1 MHLAGTTKSRFVL
14 ARRFNPFSE
23 SLIRVAHTI
32 ITLIQLVQTTPSSH
46 IKPAANTNPDA
57 LSLTMASPSSLMASL
72 KINGNDRTKS
82 IRSTIAPAPMGKTAV
97 TATMAPSISLSL
109 SESVTALPDLDMKE
123 FTAWASSKPPPH
135 SSYDSTAPTQKGCHP
150 TIFSDTTPEEGNS
163 AAFVLTSKTP
173 STRKHSRGFIE
184 DVTTNN
190 GEEKTMEEG
199 KGQRAVMMEVRGED
213 VISAPQTLKQKQSP
227 VESLRPQSLKRSRM
241 QNINDR
247 GISAWVRS
255 AVSPSS
261 STTSPRGSPLISPAP
276 PRSSTSNSGDSGNSV
291 AAVLSLNSSPSSMS
305 LKSQLQHRHGHGYT
319 SPGLSTV
326 SSMAAESIW
335 ASNGNTPFPGPSL
348 PLVISPSLDGY
359 HPLQFQRQSTASST
373 VAMET
378 TATMQELDKMQS
390 GYSSSGEH
398 NNVERTEG
406 EGEGLGAIGAVTMD
420 MMSNPKMNSAVV
432 EDDEMKNIFTG
443 YGSVMSRLPPV
454 PLTKDGERR
463 PNMTHAQHTIDL
475 TRVSEESDES
485 SSSGDGAQRQW
496 RDGKTQRRGEREEK
510 AKTKEKD
517 GRAEGKASSAKRAV
531 HHKEKWSVDFSE
543 LFHTHNP
550 SPTPS
555 VLDPQE
561 LSSPSSSIPNRTLS
575 RYSRDITISSPMSR
589 SVSPPR
595 KLAIASGRKGTEPY
609 SRAPRRPTQTRY
621 NDSDYTYPLTTAA
634 PGALSMSSNATSG
647 LLPKA
652 DPDQVFGSSSSAGNH
667 TTTRAT
673 VIRRTSA
680 NKNPSPASGSPSHRT
695 KSNLSIRVRDNW
707 DAAGTPDPYTSNHR
721 RSGNMGCEVTTRDL
735 NDGLRG
741 NSAGEDKKEKGS
753 GASESGATTR
763 GWRDVPVPVPF
774 PRVVSG
780 GHPETPLSPGNC
792 NESTATLTNAL
803 NDNANNINFCP
814 PRRRF
819 QSELSSGVAARPKP
833 RPKSYDELG
842 ARPSRMR
849 FESMTNLGRANSTMT
864 SASDLITRHSFG
876 NAVRETLIVKEEG
889 KPPTH
894 FVSLAFL
901 SVFLNHSLSL
911 PPQLPLAFSHLP
923 FFLHCP

>member
-1 MHLAGTTKSRFVL
+1 MSLLHPTIRPDLLEQDHKNVTRFLAVCTWQGLQSQVL
-14 ARRFNPFSE
+14 FWPDDLINPASE
-23 SLIRVAHTI
+23 SLARVAHTI
-32 ITLIQLVQTTPSSH
+32 ITLIQLVRTTPSLH
-46 IKPAANTNPDA
+46 IKPTADTYPDA
-57 LSLTMASPSSLMASL
+57 LSFTMASPSSPMASL

-82 IRSTIAPAPMGKTAV
+82 IRSTIAPTPMGKTVV
-97 TATMAPSISLSL
+97 TATMTPSMSLSL
-109 SESVTALPDLDMKE
+109 SESVTALPDPDMKG

-135 SSYDSTAPTQKGCHP
+135 SSYDSTTPTQKGCHP
-150 TIFSDTTPEEGNS
+150 TIFSDTTPEERNS

-173 STRKHSRGFIE
+173 STRRHGRGFIE

-190 GEEKTMEEG
+190 GVEETTEEG
-199 KGQRAVMMEVRGED
+199 KGRRGAMMEVRGED

-227 VESLRPQSLKRSRM
+227 VESLRPQSLKRTRM

-255 AVSPSS
+255 AASPSS
-261 STTSPRGSPLISPAP
+261 STTSSQGNPFISTVP
-276 PRSSTSNSGDSGNSV
+276 PRTSTSNSGDSGDSV
-291 AAVLSLNSSPSSMS
+291 AAALSLNSSLSSMS
-305 LKSQLQHRHGHGYT
+305 PQSQLQHRQGHGYT
-319 SPGLSTV
+319 SPGLSRV
-326 SSMAAESIW
+326 NSMAAESIW
-335 ASNGNTPFPGPSL
+335 ASNGNTSFSGPPP
-348 PLVISPSLDGY
+348 PLVISPSSDEY
-359 HPLQFQRQSTASST
+359 HPREYNT
-373 VAMET
+373 
-378 TATMQELDKMQS
+378 
-390 GYSSSGEH
+390 
-398 NNVERTEG
+398 VERTEG
-406 EGEGLGAIGAVTMD
+406 EGERFGAIGAVTMD
-420 MMSNPKMNSAVV
+420 MTSNPKMNSAVV
-432 EDDEMKNIFTG
+432 ENDEMKNIFTG

-463 PNMTHAQHTIDL
+463 PSVTHAQHTIDL
-475 TRVSEESDES
+475 TRVAEEPDES

-496 RDGKTQRRGEREEK
+496 RDGETQRGEEEENK
-510 AKTKEKD
+510 VRTKEED
-517 GRAEGKASSAKRAV
+517 GRVA

-555 VLDPQE
+555 VLDSQE
-561 LSSPSSSIPNRTLS
+561 LSSPSSSVPNRTLS
-575 RYSRDITISSPMSR
+575 RTSHDITVSSPMSR

-595 KLAIASGRKGTEPY
+595 KPATASGRKGNAPY

-647 LLPKA
+647 LLPKV
-652 DPDQVFGSSSSAGNH
+652 DSDQVFGSSSSAGNH
-667 TTTRAT
+667 TTTKAI

-680 NKNPSPASGSPSHRT
+680 NKNPLPASGSPSHRT
-695 KSNLSIRVRDNW
+695 KSNLSIRVRNNW
-707 DAAGTPDPYTSNHR
+707 DAAGTPDSYTSNHR
-721 RSGNMGCEVTTRDL
+721 RSESMGCEVTTGDL

-741 NSAGEDKKEKGS
+741 NSAREDRKGKGI

-763 GWRDVPVPVPF
+763 GWRDAPVPVPF

-780 GHPETPLSPGNC
+780 GHPEIPLSPGNC
-792 NESTATLTNAL
+792 NESTATPTNAL
-803 NDNANNINFCP
+803 NNNANDINFCP

-833 RPKSYDELG
+833 RPKSYDEPS

-849 FESMTNLGRANSTMT
+849 FESMMNLGRANSAMT

-894 FVSLAFL
+894 FVSLTFL
-901 SVFLNHSLSL
+901 SVFLNHTLSL
-911 PPQLPLAFSHLP
+911 PL
-923 FFLHCP
+923 